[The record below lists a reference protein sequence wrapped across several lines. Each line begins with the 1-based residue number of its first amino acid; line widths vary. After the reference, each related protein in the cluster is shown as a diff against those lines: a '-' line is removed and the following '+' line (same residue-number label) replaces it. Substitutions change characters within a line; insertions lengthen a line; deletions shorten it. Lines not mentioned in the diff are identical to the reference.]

1 MDNRQL
7 SDVFNL
13 IADLSEIKGEIIYKT
28 LAYRKAAES
37 LLNLGRDVNEI
48 WKEDQLE
55 QIPGVGKAISE
66 KIDELLRTG
75 KLEFLEKLE
84 KEAPPAL
91 AGWLQVP
98 GLGPKKVAL
107 IWKEIGITSLP
118 ELESAARAG
127 KLRGL
132 PGMGEKSEAQILAG
146 IESLK
151 RRSGR
156 LPLGVAYP
164 LVQGILAA
172 LMKVPGVREA
182 APAGSLRR
190 MRPTVGDL
198 DILAAASDSAPVMQA
213 FTTLP
218 GVLRVLGRGE
228 TKASIEFSDGVRAQL
243 WVHPPER
250 FGTALQYATGS
261 KDHNV
266 RLRELALEKHLS
278 LSEHALLKTDG
289 SGEITCASEPEVYAA
304 LGLPWIPPELREDRG
319 EVQAA
324 QAGNLPHLIE
334 LADIHADLQMHS
346 TWSDGKLSMLE
357 MARAAAR
364 HGMQLIAFTDHSAS
378 LGVANGLSLARH
390 KEQQVEIEAAR
401 RELGNSIHILHA
413 SEVEIKADGTLDYPD
428 EFLASL
434 DLVLASL
441 HTSLHQPRAQITTRL
456 IKAIRNPQV
465 DIIGH
470 PTGRHLI
477 PEQEGADLDMEAVL
491 AAAAESGVALEINA
505 DPSRLDL
512 EDISARRAHELGIPL
527 SINSDAHS
535 EADLDHLQFG
545 VATARRAWLEA
556 KDVINAWPADS
567 LIGWLQGRGKTK
579 QPTQNRK
586 KSKIQS

>member
-1 MDNRQL
+1 MDNHQL
-7 SDVFNL
+7 SDTFIL
-13 IADLSEIKGEIIYKT
+13 IANLSEIKGEIVYKT
-28 LAYRKAAES
+28 LAYRKAADS
-37 LLNLGRDVNEI
+37 LMSLGRDVNDV
-48 WKEDQLE
+48 WKEGKLE
-55 QIPGVGKAISE
+55 EIPGVGKAISE

-84 KEAPPAL
+84 KEVPPSL
-91 AGWLQVP
+91 ADWLQVP

-107 IWKEIGITSLP
+107 IWKELGITTLP
-118 ELESAARAG
+118 QLESAAKAG
-127 KLRGL
+127 KLRSL

-146 IESLK
+146 LESLA

-164 LVQGILAA
+164 LVQGIIAA
-172 LMKVPGVREA
+172 LMKVPGVKDA
-182 APAGSLRR
+182 SAAGSLRR

-198 DILAAASDSAPVMQA
+198 DILVAASDSAPVMQA

-228 TKASIEFSDGVRAQL
+228 TKSSIEFNDGVRAQL

-266 RLRELALEKHLS
+266 RLRELALAKHLS

-289 SGEITCASEPEVYAA
+289 SGEITCATEPEVYAA

-324 QAGNLPHLIE
+324 KVGKLPHLIE
-334 LADIHADLQMHS
+334 VADIHADLQMHS
-346 TWSDGKLSMLE
+346 TWSDGKLSILE
-357 MARAAAR
+357 MARAAQR
-364 HGMQLIAFTDHSAS
+364 RGMQVIAFTDHSVS

-401 RELGNSIHILHA
+401 QEMGNKIHILHA
-413 SEVEIKADGTLDYPD
+413 TEVEIKADGTLDYPD

-441 HTSLHQPRAQITTRL
+441 HSSLRQPRAQVTARL
-456 IKAIRNPQV
+456 ISAIRNPHV

-470 PTGRHLI
+470 PTGRQLM
-477 PEQEGADLDMEAVL
+477 PEREGADLDMEAVL

-505 DPSRLDL
+505 HPSRLDL
-512 EDISARRAHELGIPL
+512 DDVAARRAHELGIPIA
-527 SINSDAHS
+527 INTDSHA
-535 EADLDHLQFG
+535 EADLDNLPYG
-545 VATARRAWLEA
+545 VAIARRAWLEPR
-556 KDVINAWPADS
+556 DVINTWPVDKLLS
-567 LIGWLQGRGKTK
+567 WLKKRG
-579 QPTQNRK
+579 
-586 KSKIQS
+586 